1 MLYTLKR
8 RFTRSYSI
16 YAINLEC
23 GCPSSPPIT
32 HTAFHNV
39 LAANEA
45 AHLLKSLSDDYR
57 ALFGPPRVSLRH
69 QAKRVH
75 PNPNHRGCPPVPPT
89 NGCRLGGWHLG
100 HSPCNRC
107 LRPAAAKPSSEW
119 CNNNC
124 NGPSPPP
131 FDCLLTDG
139 DNALRQTCVN
149 RIDALRMIAWR
160 MVSVK
165 ETIRYLFHNIL
176 IKFSDYFH
184 NIIGKRFRLFLKKN
198 DFYWEMC
205 FLNILY

>member
-8 RFTRSYSI
+8 RFARSYSI
-16 YAINLEC
+16 YAINLEW
-23 GCPSSPPIT
+23 GCPYSPPIT

-69 QAKRVH
+69 RAKRVH
-75 PNPNHRGCPPVPPT
+75 PNPNHRGFPPVPPT

-100 HSPCNRC
+100 HSPCNGC

-124 NGPSPPP
+124 DGPSPPP
-131 FDCLLTDG
+131 LIAYWWAVITRFAKRVSIGQTLFGWLLEEWF
-139 DNALRQTCVN
+139 QWKKQYV
-149 RIDALRMIAWR
+149 IYF
-160 MVSVK
+160 
-165 ETIRYLFHNIL
+165 TI
-176 IKFSDYFH
+176 
-184 NIIGKRFRLFLKKN
+184 
-198 DFYWEMC
+198 YW
-205 FLNILY
+205 